1 MPKDYK
7 VKYTPT
13 SKSDLIS
20 IIEYISD
27 DNIDAAYDMAD
38 KIDIAIQSLSEFP
51 YKGTIP
57 NDSQLR
63 LRGFKLLVVSP
74 YIVFYK
80 PDKNNETISIIRIL
94 SSRQDYLELL

>member
-51 YKGTIP
+51 YKGSIP

-74 YIVFYK
+74 YIIFYK
-80 PDKNNETISIIRIL
+80 PDKNSETISIIRIL

>member
-80 PDKNNETISIIRIL
+80 PDKNSKTISIIRIL